1 MQVVASCMDAHI
13 LVLLK
18 CWGSGGR
25 ASGMLLLEAV
35 DPWPFFTK
43 RIHSTPLIQ
52 PGQGGWAPK
61 TRASFRTGKD
71 MGSCNSAPIAFP
83 KKSLI

>member
-43 RIHSTPLIQ
+43 RIRSIPLIQ
-52 PGQGGWAPK
+52 AQDQG
-61 TRASFRTGKD
+61 F
-71 MGSCNSAPIAFP
+71 F
-83 KKSLI
+83 